1 MAATIHNAS
10 PYLFTFLRYKGMP
23 PNNNPVEL
31 DIRDTIVLQRNVRH
45 KLMTSTGM
53 HVFSILVSYTRTC
66 QKRGIVPWK
75 GIVELSK
82 NPDWDIF
89 GEFATASSNVTVAA

>member
-1 MAATIHNAS
+1 
-10 PYLFTFLRYKGMP
+10 MP

-45 KLMTSTGM
+45 KLMTSMGM

-89 GEFATASSNVTVAA
+89 EESTTASSNVTVAA